1 MLKTKRFKN
10 EPPSGPSKYYYCPKV
25 SRKERNNG
33 DASNTHPTVKPV
45 ALMKYLVTLVTPKGG
60 KVLDPFNG
68 SGSTGMAVK
77 EFGGE
82 YTGIDLDPDY
92 IEISRKR
99 IEAWDKKDEQ

>member
-1 MLKTKRFKN
+1 MTSNDGLEYYTKLN
-10 EPPSGPSKYYYCPKV
+10 TV
-25 SRKERNNG
+25 QNN
-33 DASNTHPTVKPV
+33 HPTVKPV

-82 YTGIDLDPDY
+82 YVGIDLNKDY
-92 IEISRKR
+92 IEIAKKR
-99 IEAWDKKDEQ
+99 IKAWSSGE

>member
-1 MLKTKRFKN
+1 MN
-10 EPPSGPSKYYYCPKV
+10 
-25 SRKERNNG
+25 
-33 DASNTHPTVKPV
+33 
-45 ALMKYLVTLVTPKGG
+45 YLVTLITPPNG

-82 YTGIDLDPDY
+82 YTGIDLDENY

-99 IEAWDKKDEQ
+99 IDAWGNK

>member
-1 MLKTKRFKN
+1 
-10 EPPSGPSKYYYCPKV
+10 
-25 SRKERNNG
+25 
-33 DASNTHPTVKPV
+33 
-45 ALMKYLVTLVTPKGG
+45 MKYLVTLVTPKGG